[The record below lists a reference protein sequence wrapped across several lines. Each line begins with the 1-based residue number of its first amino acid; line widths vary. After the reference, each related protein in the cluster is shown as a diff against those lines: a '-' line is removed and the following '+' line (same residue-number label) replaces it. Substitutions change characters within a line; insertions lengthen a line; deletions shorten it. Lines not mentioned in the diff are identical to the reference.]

1 MIPHMYSRTI
11 YRMHDIMGQLKQ
23 IILDQ
28 KAMYGM
34 IRETTMNAAMTFGK
48 EDRLKELADRK
59 ERENAQNDC

>member
-1 MIPHMYSRTI
+1 MYSRTI
-11 YRMHDIMGQLKQ
+11 YRMHDMMGQLKQ

-34 IRETTMNAAMTFGK
+34 IRKTTMNAAMAFGK

>member
-1 MIPHMYSRTI
+1 
-11 YRMHDIMGQLKQ
+11 MHEMMGQLKQ

-34 IRETTMNAAMTFGK
+34 IRKTTMNAAMAFGK

-59 ERENAQNDC
+59 ERENGKRLKRTRS

>member
-1 MIPHMYSRTI
+1 
-11 YRMHDIMGQLKQ
+11 MHEMMGQLKQ

-48 EDRLKELADRK
+48 EDRLIELADRK
-59 ERENAQNDC
+59 ERENAEQKG